1 MYRFRRSS
9 AHRRLCD
16 CALGLF
22 FGLAITGCESEA
34 SPLATSSQD
43 AEQVLS
49 SITSENAAFPVWHQ
63 GFNSDT
69 EGWFSADTPDA
80 LGWCGS
86 IDQQDRKTGSHTPSA
101 GRGYA
106 TVSIGACNAF
116 WSALGVPFGA
126 PYGAGPNQSLYSDSW
141 PVAGYVT
148 DLDVFLDPTWS
159 GRYAGNF
166 FSPNTIIQYAATI
179 FSTTPDEGPFHTGP
193 HYLVPVDAV
202 PGEEALSIFGH
213 RVTEAGWY
221 TFRFRFSDEE
231 GSVRVDF
238 TLAERR
244 GGTLIT
250 RSSIPP
256 TELAGPVQMPFVD
269 PLPTSGYGS
278 GHVWFYDV
286 AAGLQLPIDEHRVR
300 LGR

>member
-1 MYRFRRSS
+1 MYRFRLSS
-9 AHRRLCD
+9 APVRLRD
-16 CALGLF
+16 VAMGLILA
-22 FGLAITGCESEA
+22 LAITGCESQTA
-34 SPLATSSQD
+34 PLANSSLD
-43 AEQVLS
+43 ADQVVS

-69 EGWFSADTPDA
+69 DGWFDADTPDA

-86 IDQQDRKTGSHTPSA
+86 IDQHDRQTGSHAPSK

-106 TVSIGACNAF
+106 TVAIGACNAF

-126 PYGAGPNQSLYSDSW
+126 PYGAGPGQSLYSDSW
-141 PVAGYVT
+141 PVAGYIT
-148 DLDVFLDPTWS
+148 ELDIFLDPTWS
-159 GRYAGNF
+159 GSYTGNF
-166 FSPNTIIQYAATI
+166 LSPNTIVQYAATI
-179 FSTTPDEGPFHTGP
+179 FSTTPEEGPFHTGP
-193 HYLVPVDAV
+193 HYFVPVDAV
-202 PGEEALSIFGH
+202 PGQEALSIFGH
-213 RVTEAGWY
+213 RVTKPGWY
-221 TFRFRFSDEE
+221 TFRFSFSDEG

-244 GGTLIT
+244 GGDLIT
-250 RSSIPP
+250 RTALPP
-256 TELAGPVQMPFVD
+256 IRLAGPVQIPFVD

-278 GHVWFYDV
+278 GHVWFFDV

>member
-1 MYRFRRSS
+1 MDRPGSSSMRRGL
-9 AHRRLCD
+9 RD
-16 CALGLF
+16 CAAGLLF
-22 FGLAITGCESEA
+22 SLSAMGCESQA
-34 SPLATSSQD
+34 TPLASSSQD
-43 AEQVLS
+43 ADQIVS
-49 SITSENAAFPVWHQ
+49 SITAENAAFPVWHQ

-69 EGWFSADTPDA
+69 EGWFDAETPDA

-86 IDQQDRKTGSHTPSA
+86 IDQHDRKTGSVRPSA

-106 TVSIGACNAF
+106 TVAIGSCNAF

-126 PYGAGPNQSLYSDSW
+126 PYGAGPGLSLYSDSW

-148 DLDVFLDPTWS
+148 DLDIFLDPTWS
-159 GRYAGNF
+159 GRYTGNSP
-166 FSPNTIIQYAATI
+166 SPNTIVQYAATI
-179 FSTTPDEGPFHTGP
+179 FSTTPDDGPFHTGP
-193 HYLVPVDAV
+193 HYFVPVDAV

-221 TFRFRFSDEE
+221 TFKFRFSDEG

-244 GGTLIT
+244 GGELIT
-250 RSSIPP
+250 RSSLPP
-256 TELAGPVQMPFVD
+256 IELAGPVQIPFVD

-278 GHVWFYDV
+278 GHVWFFDV
-286 AAGLQLPIDEHRVR
+286 AAGLQLPIDEHKVR
-300 LGR
+300 PGR